1 MMRSTDSGK
10 RPLAFSAAG
19 LAASQVSHKPRA
31 LPGTADQDIHL
42 PPGQAKRVSSGIGGF
57 MPDHI
62 KGLPAAR

>member
-1 MMRSTDSGK
+1 
-10 RPLAFSAAG
+10 
-19 LAASQVSHKPRA
+19 

-62 KGLPAAR
+62 KRCQRPDDFRPLPGLRPSRIGQGGHALLGNQ